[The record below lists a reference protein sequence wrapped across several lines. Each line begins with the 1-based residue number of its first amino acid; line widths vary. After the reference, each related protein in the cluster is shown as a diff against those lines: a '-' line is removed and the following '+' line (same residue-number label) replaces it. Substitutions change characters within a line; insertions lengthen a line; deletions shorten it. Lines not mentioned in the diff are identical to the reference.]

1 MFLRLIIRTAL
12 HSGLCLL
19 LNVLPMHTP
28 AQASADMPQTVLVL
42 GDSISAG
49 YGMTLEQGWVALLDD
64 RLAQQS
70 PPWQAVNASISGDT
84 TGGGLR
90 RLPALLAKHRPQIV
104 IIELG
109 GNDGL
114 RGYPIKQLRQNLATM
129 TKLSRDSK
137 ARVLILGMEI
147 PPNFGERY
155 TQLFRAA
162 FTDVAAS
169 EQATYGGFML
179 AGVATNSA
187 LMQADGIHPTAEAQ
201 RLLLDNVWPH
211 LLTQLSD
218 LSTGAQQ

>member
-1 MFLRLIIRTAL
+1 MFLRHIVRTAL

-19 LNVLPMHTP
+19 LMALPVQAS
-28 AQASADMPQTVLVL
+28 AQASAETPRTVLVL

-64 RLAQQS
+64 RLAKQV

-90 RLPALLAKHRPQIV
+90 RLPALLAKHQPRIV

-114 RGYPIKQLRQNLATM
+114 RGYPIKQLRQNLQTM
-129 TKLSRDSK
+129 TALARDK
-137 ARVLILGMEI
+137 NAQVLILGMEI

-162 FTDVAAS
+162 FTDVA
-169 EQATYGGFML
+169 QAQQAAYGGFML
-179 AGVATNSA
+179 AGVATDPA

-201 RLLLDNVWPH
+201 SLLLDNVWPH
-211 LLTQLSD
+211 LLAQLNS
-218 LSTGAQQ
+218 LSAGAQR